1 MTPHPYLYEQL
12 LAERHA
18 HIQHE
23 MQQSRMLAHAGKRHM
38 LVWQSVGRFG
48 TRLRALR
55 SQLQRIGQ
63 RSGVSLRSS

>member
-1 MTPHPYLYEQL
+1 MTPHPYLYEKL

-18 HIQHE
+18 QILHE

-38 LVWQSVGRFG
+38 LVRQTVGRFG

-63 RSGVSLRSS
+63 RSGASLHSS

>member
-18 HIQHE
+18 RIQHA
-23 MQQSRMLAHAGKRHM
+23 MQQSRMLAHAGKRRM
-38 LVWQSVGRFG
+38 LVRQTVGRFG
-48 TRLRALR
+48 TRLRALG

-63 RSGVSLRSS
+63 RSGASLHSS